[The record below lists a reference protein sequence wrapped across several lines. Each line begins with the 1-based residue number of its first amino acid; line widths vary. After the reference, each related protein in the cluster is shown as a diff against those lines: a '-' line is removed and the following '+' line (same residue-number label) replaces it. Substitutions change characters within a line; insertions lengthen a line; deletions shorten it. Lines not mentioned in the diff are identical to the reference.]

1 MFSTTTLHTP
11 GVSTRL
17 EIYNDGNLVTHYEYT
32 ASTDTIVLSERAEV
46 TTDYAGIAPTID
58 AINAWRTLVERGF
71 VHTKTVSNFRQ
82 LIRRT
87 GSLLEIELGQGG
99 DLWAAAIMERD
110 TDAIVYAARAETV
123 LAWTRFNRW
132 VDVQVEFMRLAREG

>member
-17 EIYNDGNLVTHYEYT
+17 EIYNDEVLVTSYQYT
-32 ASTDTIVLSERAEV
+32 ASTDTIVLSARNEV
-46 TTDYAGIAPTID
+46 VTDLAGIGPTID
-58 AINAWRTLVERGF
+58 AINVWRLLIDRSF

-87 GSLLEIELGQGG
+87 AALLDVELGQGAAM
-99 DLWAAAIMERD
+99 WAA
-110 TDAIVYAARAETV
+110 V
-123 LAWTRFNRW
+123 
-132 VDVQVEFMRLAREG
+132 